1 MAFTA
6 KDVQALREK
15 TGVGM
20 MDCKKALVEADGD
33 VDKAMDILREKGL
46 ASATKKASRV
56 AAEGLVAAYN
66 DGKAGALVEINCET
80 DFVAKGEPF
89 VKLADKIVKTVVAAK
104 PADVEALLATKAIDL
119 LREKGLA
126 SAAKKASRVAAEGI
140 VAAYNDANAGALVE
154 INCETDFVAKGA
166 PFVELSSKVA
176 KTVLAAKPADVEALL
191 ATKAVDSD
199 KTVEEEVQ
207 EVFLALRENMKVRRF
222 ALVEGHVA
230 TYIHAGGS
238 VGVIVAFDVD
248 DATAAK
254 PEFDAM
260 GKNVAMQI
268 AAMSPEYLSK
278 ADISDEEL
286 AKMKSITIDSAL
298 NKPDSLPIPVLNSL
312 IEEAINEKKWS
323 EDDITIYQGLDQKQR
338 KNFVNFISDAA
349 YATLVELALAHK
361 AEIADNKIFV
371 GLVQG
376 RLSKQIKEVC
386 LLEQAFVRSDLFE
399 GDVNGYINSVAKAL
413 GAEIKATSFT
423 RFAKGEGIEKKVDD
437 FAAEIASMVK

>member
-20 MDCKKALVEADGD
+20 MDCKKALVETDGD
-33 VDKAMDILREKGL
+33 VEKAIEILRKKGL
-46 ASATKKASRV
+46 AQ
-56 AAEGLVAAYN
+56 AE
-66 DGKAGALVEINCET
+66 
-80 DFVAKGEPF
+80 
-89 VKLADKIVKTVVAAK
+89 
-104 PADVEALLATKAIDL
+104 
-119 LREKGLA
+119 
-126 SAAKKASRVAAEGI
+126 KKASRVAAEGI
-140 VAAYNDANAGALVE
+140 VATCSDASAGILVE

-199 KTVEEEVQ
+199 LTVEEEVQ

-238 VGVIVAFDVD
+238 VGVIVSFDVD
-248 DATAAK
+248 DETAAK
-254 PEFDAM
+254 AEFDAM

-361 AEIADNKIFV
+361 AEIAENKIFV

>member
-56 AAEGLVAAYN
+56 AAEGIVAAYN
-66 DGKAGALVEINCET
+66 DGNAGALVEINCET

-104 PADVEALLATKAIDL
+104 PADVEALLATKAID
-119 LREKGLA
+119 
-126 SAAKKASRVAAEGI
+126 S
-140 VAAYNDANAGALVE
+140 N
-154 INCETDFVAKGA
+154 F
-166 PFVELSSKVA
+166 
-176 KTVLAAKPADVEALL
+176 
-191 ATKAVDSD
+191 
-199 KTVEEEVQ
+199 TVEEEVQ

-248 DATAAK
+248 DETAAK
-254 PEFDAM
+254 AEFDAM

-298 NKPDSLPIPVLNSL
+298 NKPDSLPIPVLGSL

-349 YATLVELALAHK
+349 YATLVEIALAHK

-386 LLEQAFVRSDLFE
+386 LLEQTFVRSDLFE

-413 GAEIKATSFT
+413 GTDIKATSFT

>member
-56 AAEGLVAAYN
+56 AAEGIVAAYN

-89 VKLADKIVKTVVAAK
+89 VNLAGKVVKTVVAAK
-104 PADVEALLATKAIDL
+104 PADVEALLATKAVGSDL
-119 LREKGLA
+119 
-126 SAAKKASRVAAEGI
+126 
-140 VAAYNDANAGALVE
+140 
-154 INCETDFVAKGA
+154 
-166 PFVELSSKVA
+166 
-176 KTVLAAKPADVEALL
+176 
-191 ATKAVDSD
+191 
-199 KTVEEEVQ
+199 TVEEEVQ

-238 VGVIVAFDVD
+238 VGVIVSFDVD
-248 DATAAK
+248 DETAAK
-254 PEFDAM
+254 AEFDAM

-298 NKPDSLPIPVLNSL
+298 NKPDSLPMPILNSL
-312 IEEAINEKKWS
+312 INEAIDEKKWS
-323 EDDITIYQGLDQKQR
+323 DEDITVYQGLDQKQR
-338 KNFVNFISDAA
+338 KNFVNFISKEAF
-349 YATLVELALAHK
+349 ATLIEIAVAHK